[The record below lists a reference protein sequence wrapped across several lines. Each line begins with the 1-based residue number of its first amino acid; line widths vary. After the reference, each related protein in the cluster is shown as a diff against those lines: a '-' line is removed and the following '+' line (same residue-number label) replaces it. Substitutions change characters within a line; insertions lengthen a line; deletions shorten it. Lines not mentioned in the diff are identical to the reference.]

1 MDHKNIARMLKIAG
15 AIALAGILSI
25 FYVYMPVRAAQITC
39 FKGLC
44 IAVPALL
51 GLPYLFA
58 LGCYFKIC
66 GRIAA
71 DRSFCAGN
79 VRSMAVIARL
89 MAVSAGLWAVC
100 ALALFLT
107 GAGNPLVDCI
117 ARSAGT
123 TGGILRLIAI
133 LAAAA
138 GIAVSL
144 VAKMMSLLLNRAEE
158 MQADI
163 DLTI

>member
-1 MDHKNIARMLKIAG
+1 MDHKNIARMLKTAG

-25 FYVYMPVRAAQITC
+25 FYVYMPVRAEQITC

-44 IAVPALL
+44 IAAPALL

-58 LGCYFKIC
+58 LVFYFKIC
-66 GRIAA
+66 ARIAA
-71 DRSFCAGN
+71 DHSFCTEN
-79 VRSMAVIARL
+79 VRSMATIARL

-100 ALALFLT
+100 ALALFLM
-107 GAGNPLVDCI
+107 GAGNPVIDCI
-117 ARSAGT
+117 VRSAGT
-123 TGGILRLIAI
+123 TIGVLRLFAI
-133 LAAAA
+133 LAMAA
-138 GIAVSL
+138 GIAVAL

-158 MQADI
+158 MQTDI

>member
-1 MDHKNIARMLKIAG
+1 MLIIAG
-15 AIALAGILSI
+15 GIALAGILSI

-66 GRIAA
+66 SRIAA
-71 DRSFCAGN
+71 DRSFCTEN
-79 VRSMAVIARL
+79 VRSMAMIARL
-89 MAVSAGLWAVC
+89 MAVSAGLWAACTLV
-100 ALALFLT
+100 LFLMD
-107 GAGNPLVDCI
+107 AGNPVVDCI

-123 TGGILRLIAI
+123 TGGVLRLIAL
-133 LAAAA
+133 LAMAA

-158 MQADI
+158 MQTDI